1 MDLGHTLDISI
12 ICRIIK
18 RGISSSNPP
27 NLIDPAYGAIYSH
40 ILKLISITIHPRPK
54 STNRTASNNINI
66 VKGQRLNP
74 RTS

>member
-54 STNRTASNNINI
+54 STN
-66 VKGQRLNP
+66 
-74 RTS
+74 